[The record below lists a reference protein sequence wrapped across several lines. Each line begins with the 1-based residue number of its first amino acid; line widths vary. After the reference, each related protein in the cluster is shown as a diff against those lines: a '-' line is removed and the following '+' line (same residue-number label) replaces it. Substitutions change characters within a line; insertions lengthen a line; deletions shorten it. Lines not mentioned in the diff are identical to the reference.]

1 VFSSDHI
8 SPRQNN
14 TSRTTGDGVH
24 DKLQNP
30 SDALLVL
37 AHEAGQ
43 PDDGVGLDDNQHTP
57 DGYEGLTNGTEV
69 TPLASSMQTPLLSRS
84 LPKPVSETTVD
95 DYPLIS
101 DGTLDAVRLVQLL
114 RQ

>member
-1 VFSSDHI
+1 MSSTDHI

-14 TSRTTGDGVH
+14 TSKTTEDGVH

-30 SDALLVL
+30 SDALLLL
-37 AHEAGQ
+37 AHAAAHPE
-43 PDDGVGLDDNQHTP
+43 DGVGSDSNQHTP
-57 DGYEGLTNGTEV
+57 DGYEGLTNGTGV
-69 TPLASSMQTPLLSRS
+69 KPIALSKQAPQLSRS
-84 LPKPVSETTVD
+84 LPEPVRETTVD

-101 DGTLDAVRLVQLL
+101 DGTLDAVLLVQLL